1 MQSDEQGQIDPN
13 IVLVQ
18 IKGLGYV
25 TFLGHPVEPFSLF
38 QYSAILKKH
47 PVYLN

>member
-18 IKGLGYV
+18 IKGLGKV
-25 TFLGHPVEPFSLF
+25 TLLGHQVEPFSFF
-38 QYSAILKKH
+38 QYSDILKKL